1 MTDTSIST
9 LAIMVVVG
17 IAVFLGMFTFMADL
31 ESAGYNITTPTESEE
46 DVNTLF
52 EDMNQTATE
61 IETTLT
67 GEQAWYQTAYSIF
80 FRLPNT
86 AISTLST
93 LANSAGKL
101 MGVSM
106 GEESGLPIPDWIPS
120 MLLIMIGLIV
130 TFTLVYL
137 VLGRRP

>member
-1 MTDTSIST
+1 M
-9 LAIMVVVG
+9 AFMVVIG
-17 IAVFLGMFTFMADL
+17 ISVFLGMFTVMSDL
-31 ESAGYNITTPTESEE
+31 EIAGYNITTPTDSEE

-52 EDMNQTATE
+52 SNMNKTATD

-67 GEQAWYQTAYSIF
+67 GEQAWYQTAFSIF
-80 FRLPNT
+80 FRLPST

-101 MGVSM
+101 MGVTM
-106 GEESGLPIPDWIPS
+106 GEDSGLPIPSWIPS
-120 MLLIMIGLIV
+120 MILIMIGLIV
-130 TFTLVYL
+130 SFTLIYL